1 MKKVSDYTE
10 SLMLWCIAVV
20 VSLYWEIEK
29 YEELEKNHIT
39 MLNSFKKYC
48 NINKKA
54 YDRFK
59 GQLDE
64 MLQEE

>member
-1 MKKVSDYTE
+1 
-10 SLMLWCIAVV
+10 
-20 VSLYWEIEK
+20 
-29 YEELEKNHIT
+29 
-39 MLNSFKKYC
+39 MLNSIKKYC
-48 NINKKA
+48 NKNKKA

>member
-29 YEELEKNHIT
+29 YEE
-39 MLNSFKKYC
+39 
-48 NINKKA
+48 
-54 YDRFK
+54 
-59 GQLDE
+59 
-64 MLQEE
+64 